1 MKLLIHDCFL
11 KRTTPFLFLL
21 LLNILSANAQQIAF
35 PGAEGAGRFS
45 TGGRGTV
52 SAPTTVFE
60 VTHLN
65 DDNSIGSLRYA
76 LGQTATHRTVV
87 FRVSGTI
94 HLTSRL
100 TIRSNTTIAG
110 QTAPGDGICLAD
122 YPVVIS
128 GDNVIVRYIRIRM
141 GDKNQLITT
150 PANCGVPV
158 SPFTAACM
166 PTTNSGGDDAFGNL
180 GGKNIIIDHCSIS
193 WSSDEALTVYRGD
206 SLTMQWNLVSE
217 PLNYSYHYEGD
228 ADFQEHGY
236 AGIWGAKRGSFHH
249 NLLADAKGRNPRFA
263 GISTYSPA
271 TIGIENADF
280 RNNVIYNWGGYST
293 NGGDGGNYNVVNN
306 YYKYGPSTGT
316 GTSVSV
322 PVRGM
327 IVQPSKTTGTT
338 PIPYGKFYVAGNYV
352 DGYNAINNNNW
363 LGVSMSGGVQADT
376 TLAKATTEHD
386 IAPVTTHTA
395 LEAYDLVL
403 QFAGASLK
411 RDTLDERIANDVRN
425 RTGRIIDVQGGYP
438 HGTPYASTVN
448 AWPTLNSTTAPT
460 DTDHDGMPDTW
471 ETANSLNPNDASDR
485 GIFAANGYTNLENYL
500 NSLITTQQNTSPTIY
515 TSGSLTAFTQTVGTP
530 SAAQSFTVSASNLT
544 ANLSITA
551 PASYELSLD
560 NSTWNNSVALT
571 PASGTVASTL
581 LYVRLNATT
590 AGNYTGNIVGTSTG
604 ATNMSV
610 GVTGTASQN
619 LQNGAIGFFSGL
631 DGGFENQTVGSY
643 STVTA
648 HTSTTNWEVSAAWE
662 IKAADARTGN
672 KIMFYKQA
680 STSVKYMFSPVLTNP
695 ALSQNTDYVIQFWYK
710 PVGTLSASTVLN
722 GSSTVVGATG
732 GTGTVLTSTN
742 VTLDASTTQDW
753 QLFTGTLKTA
763 NTTPTSTY
771 FGMKIT
777 NPQSPYF
784 YIDDYVAYPGTT
796 VDNAAPD
803 AITNLS
809 PAPSASSIALTWST
823 PATGLDNGGYMV
835 VRSTVNS
842 APTPNTKGVYA
853 TGNLIGTDHTVLYTG
868 TTAAFTDNTVTS
880 GSTYYYHVF
889 TVDKAFNHS
898 AVTSI
903 SATAS
908 ASTTPTISAT
918 ASFINFTQTIGTPS
932 AIQKATVSGTNLT
945 GDVTVT
951 APSNYE
957 VSLNGTTWTS
967 SIVLS
972 PSSGT
977 VTSTEISVRLNASGV
992 GIYTGNIS
1000 IAGGGATTKTLAVN
1014 GVASNP
1020 VVLPPHDVLVAK
1032 DGSGN
1037 YTSVQAAITAAPTNR
1052 TSPWRIAIKKGK
1064 YVETVVIPSN
1074 KPFMQLIGENMA
1086 ETIISYDNYSG
1097 KANPAGGTYG
1107 TSTSGTMI
1115 INAADVMLMNLSVEN
1130 ATGYGIN
1137 SNALVPAPGDG
1148 PQAVAVYTTSDRVVF
1163 FNCRMNGGQDTYY
1176 GGNNKGTRV
1185 YMKNSYIDGN
1195 TDFIFG
1201 SSTIIFDTC
1210 VIYPRTRLDNG
1221 SGGFVTAANTK
1232 AESGYGY
1239 VFRDCKLTKNRG
1251 TTFYTLGRP
1260 WQNDAGTLD
1269 AAKSHNKTV
1278 FLNSFMGASI
1288 KPEGWSAWDAGTNTS
1303 YITYAEYNTKNYDG
1317 TAKDI
1322 SGRVNWSKQLTAGEA
1337 TKYYNNDTVFVNA
1350 NTPVMTTWNP
1360 YSTWPELNATFVPEL
1375 SASNVLARK
1384 PTTTATTVNITWN
1397 ITWPMSGIKC
1407 ELYRSSDKQNFSLV
1421 DTQNSSEDSANN
1433 FIYADAAPAAGNS
1446 YYYIVRLSKAGF
1458 TSTTSDTAFVSSKP
1472 TITVTAALSDFLQGL
1487 GTPSTTQSYLV
1498 SGLNIIDSIKI
1509 LPPLNYEVSA
1519 NGGTTWYNNTTPLGL
1534 KPTNG
1539 TVASTAL
1546 TVRLNGTI
1554 VGTYNDNIIHSGTL
1568 ADTVKLAVRGT
1579 TQSQPVQISAVL
1591 QHWPFTQNNQDSI
1604 AIRSAGV
1611 VASATTFS
1619 KFAVSDGVTV
1629 AGVLPYSPTRG
1640 QVFAATADGL
1650 WTTASGGP
1658 GGNLNRTNYEQFTI
1672 TASTGYTTRIDSLLF
1687 NNAFYASSSN
1697 IKIAVV
1703 YSLSG
1708 FVTDST
1714 EVTGYSFA
1722 TAKTLTQDNNGPSA
1736 IYRFPLNG
1744 STGVTLLEGQ
1754 TLSVRLYFTCG
1765 STSPGRYAQ
1774 LKDVIAKGIATQNVT
1789 TDVRDNIV
1797 PVGFSIYPNPANN
1810 KVYIKHPRSG
1820 TNTTI
1825 ALYSMLGVKIAEWKA
1840 TPNTTLTS
1848 VDVQALQQGQYF
1860 IYYNSGKESVV
1871 LKCIVVH

>member
-1 MKLLIHDCFL
+1 MKLLVNNCLL
-11 KRTTPFLFLL
+11 KPTTAFLFLL
-21 LLNILSANAQQIAF
+21 LLNTVALNAQQIAF

-65 DDNSIGSLRYA
+65 DDNSVGSLRYA

-236 AGIWGAKRGSFHH
+236 VGIWGAKRGSFHH

-352 DGYNAINNNNW
+352 DGYNAINANNW

-395 LEAYDLVL
+395 LEAYNLVL
-403 QFAGASLK
+403 QYAGASLK

-448 AWPTLNSTTAPT
+448 AWPTLLSTAAPT

-485 GIFAANGYTNLENYL
+485 GIFAGNGYTNLENYL
-500 NSLITTQQNTSPTIY
+500 NSLITTQQSTTPVIY
-515 TSGSLTAFTQTVGTP
+515 TSGTLTAFTQTVGTP
-530 SAAQSFTVSASNLT
+530 STSQSFTISAANLT
-544 ANLSITA
+544 ANLSVAA

-560 NSTWNNSVALT
+560 NSTWNNSVSLT
-571 PASGTVASTL
+571 PTSGTIASTL
-581 LYVRLNATT
+581 LYVRLNAIA
-590 AGNYTGNIVGTSTG
+590 AGPYAGNIVGTSTG
-604 ATNMSV
+604 ATNMSI

-619 LQNGAIGFFSGL
+619 LQNGAIGYFPGL

-643 STVTA
+643 STVSA
-648 HTSTTNWEVSAAWE
+648 HTSTTNWEVSAAWD
-662 IKAADARTGN
+662 IKAGDARTGN

-680 STSVKYMFSPVLTNP
+680 SSSNKYVFSPVLTNP
-695 ALSQNTDYVIQFWYK
+695 AIDQNTDYMIQFWYK
-710 PVGTLSASTVLN
+710 PVGALTAATDLYGWSTVL
-722 GSSTVVGATG
+722 GSLGGSNSTVTAK
-732 GTGTVLTSTN
+732 
-742 VTLDASTTQDW
+742 VTLDASTAQDW
-753 QLFTGTLKTA
+753 QLFTGTLKSG
-763 NTTPTSTY
+763 NSTPTSTF
-771 FGMKIT
+771 FGLRVT

-796 VDNAAPD
+796 VDNVAPD

-809 PAPSASSIALTWST
+809 AAPSSSSIALTWSA
-823 PATGLDNGGYMV
+823 PASGIDNGGYMV
-835 VRSTVNS
+835 VRSTVSNS
-842 APTPNTKGVYA
+842 PTPNAKGVYVP
-853 TGNLIGTDHTVLYTG
+853 GNLIGADHTVLYTG
-868 TTAAFTDNTVTS
+868 TTAAFTDNSVTA
-880 GSTYYYHVF
+880 GATYYYHVF
-889 TVDKAFNHS
+889 TADKAFNYS
-898 AVTSI
+898 AVTSV

-908 ASTTPTISAT
+908 NSTSPTILAT
-918 ASFINFTQTIGTPS
+918 ASFTNFTQTIGSPS
-932 AIQKATVSGTNLT
+932 AVQKATVSGTNLT

-951 APSNYE
+951 APSGYE
-957 VSLNGTTWTS
+957 VSLNGTVWTS
-967 SIVLS
+967 SVALS

-977 VTSTEISVRLNASGV
+977 ISSTEISVRLNAVAAGT
-992 GIYTGNIS
+992 YNGNIS
-1000 IAGGGATTKTLAVN
+1000 IAGGAATTKTLAVS
-1014 GVASNP
+1014 GIASNP
-1020 VVLPPHDVLVAK
+1020 VVLPPYDVLVAK

-1064 YVETVVIPSN
+1064 YVETVTIPSN

-1097 KANPAGGTYG
+1097 KANPGGGTYG

-1115 INAADVMLMNLSVEN
+1115 INAADVMLMNLSIEN

-1137 SNALVPAPGDG
+1137 ANALVPAPGDG

-1210 VIYPRTRLDNG
+1210 VIYPRTRLDN
-1221 SGGFVTAANTK
+1221 STGGFVTAANTK

-1239 VFRDCKLTKNRG
+1239 VFRDCRLTKNRG
-1251 TTFYTLGRP
+1251 ITLYTLGRP
-1260 WQNDAGTLD
+1260 WQNDAGTAD
-1269 AAKSHNKTV
+1269 AAKSRNKTV
-1278 FLNSFMGASI
+1278 FLNSFMGSSI

-1322 SGRVNWSKQLTAGEA
+1322 SGRVSWSKQLTAGEA
-1337 TKYYNNDTVFVNA
+1337 AKYYNNDTVFVNA
-1350 NTPVMTTWNP
+1350 NTPAMATWDP
-1360 YSTWPELNATFVPEL
+1360 YSTWPELKNTFVPEL
-1375 SASNVLARK
+1375 SASNLLARK
-1384 PTTTATTVNITWN
+1384 PTTTATTVNVTWN
-1397 ITWPMSGIKC
+1397 ITWPMPGIQC
-1407 ELYRSSDKQNFSLV
+1407 DLYRSSDKQNFSLIS
-1421 DTQNSSEDSANN
+1421 TQYSSEDSAAN
-1433 FIYADAAPAAGNS
+1433 FIYADNAPAAGTS

-1458 TSTTSDTAFVSSKP
+1458 ATTRSDTAFVSSKP

-1487 GTPSTTQSYLV
+1487 GTASTTQGYLV

-1509 LPPLNYEVSA
+1509 VPPVNYEISA

-1546 TVRLNGTI
+1546 SVRLNGSV

-1568 ADTVKLAVRGT
+1568 ADTVKLALKGT
-1579 TQSQPVQISAVL
+1579 IQSQPIQISSVL
-1591 QHWPFTQNNQDSI
+1591 QHWPFAQNNQDSA

-1611 VASATTFS
+1611 VASAPTFS
-1619 KFAVSDGVTV
+1619 RFSTADS
-1629 AGVLPYSPTRG
+1629 LLSSYSLTRG
-1640 QVFAATADGL
+1640 QVFAATSKGL

-1658 GGNLNRTNYEQFTI
+1658 GGNLNRTSFEQFTI
-1672 TASTGYTTRIDSLLF
+1672 TASAGYTTRIDSLLL
-1687 NNAFYASSSN
+1687 NTAFYASSSN
-1697 IKIAVV
+1697 TKLAVV

-1708 FVTDST
+1708 FTTDST

-1722 TAKTLTQDNNGPSA
+1722 TPLAVTQDNNGPSLL
-1736 IYRFPLNG
+1736 YRFPLNG
-1744 STGVTLLEGQ
+1744 STGVTLTEGQ
-1754 TLSVRLYFTCG
+1754 TISIRLYFSCG
-1765 STSPGRYAQ
+1765 STSPGRFAQ
-1774 LKDVIAKGIATQNVT
+1774 LKDVVAKGIATQNVPT
-1789 TDVRDNIV
+1789 GVRDNIV
-1797 PVGFSIYPNPANN
+1797 PLGFSVYPNPANN

-1825 ALYSMLGVKIAEWKA
+1825 ALYSLIGVKIAERKA
-1840 TPNTTLTS
+1840 TANATLTS
-1848 VDVQALQQGQYF
+1848 VDVQALPQGQYL
-1860 IYYNSGKESVV
+1860 IQYNSGKENVV

>member
-1 MKLLIHDCFL
+1 MKLSCLPKCIV
-11 KRTTPFLFLL
+11 TFLL
-21 LLNILSANAQQIAF
+21 LLCVSATNAQQIAF
-35 PGAEGAGRFS
+35 PGAEGAGRFA
-45 TGGRGTV
+45 TGGRGTA
-52 SAPTTVFE
+52 STPTTVFE

-65 DDNSIGSLRYA
+65 DDNSVGSLRYA
-76 LGQTATHRTVV
+76 LSQTATHRTVV

-110 QTAPGDGICLAD
+110 QTAPGDGICIAD

-180 GGKNIIIDHCSIS
+180 GGKNIIIDHCSIG
-193 WSSDEALTVYRGD
+193 WSSDEALTIYRGD
-206 SLTMQWNLVSE
+206 SVTLQWNIVAE

-236 AGIWGAKRGSFHH
+236 VGIWGSKRGSFHH
-249 NLLADAKGRNPRFA
+249 NLIAHAKGRNPRFA

-271 TIGIENADF
+271 VVGVENADF
-280 RNNVIYNWGGYST
+280 RNNVVYNWGSYST
-293 NGGDGGNYNVVNN
+293 NGGDGGNYNLVNN

-316 GTSVSV
+316 GNSVSI

-327 IVQPSKTTGTT
+327 IVQPGKTTGTT
-338 PIPYGKFYVAGNYV
+338 PIPYGKFYLSGNYV
-352 DGYNAINNNNW
+352 DGYTNITNNNW

-376 TLAKATTEHD
+376 TSAKATSEHD

-395 LEAYDLVL
+395 QEAYALVL
-403 QFAGASLK
+403 QYAGASIK

-425 RTGRIIDVQGGYP
+425 RTGRIIDVQGGFP
-438 HGTPYASTVN
+438 HGTPYLSTVN
-448 AWPTLNSTTAPT
+448 AWPTLSSTTAPT
-460 DTDHDGMPDTW
+460 DTDHDGMPDAW
-471 ETANSLNPNDASDR
+471 ETANGLNPNDASDR
-485 GIFAANGYTNLENYL
+485 GVFAANGYTNLENYL
-500 NSLITTQQNTSPTIY
+500 NSIVTDQQNTTPTIY
-515 TSGSLTAFTQTVGTP
+515 NSASFTAFVQTTG
-530 SAAQSFTVSASNLT
+530 SASSSQSFTVSALNLT
-544 ANLSITA
+544 ADLTVTA
-551 PASYELSLD
+551 PASYEVSL
-560 NSTWNNSVALT
+560 NNTTWSNSVSLT
-571 PASGTVASTL
+571 PNSGTVAATTI
-581 LYVRLNATT
+581 YIRLNATT
-590 AGNYTGNIVGTSTG
+590 AGTYNGNIVGTSTG
-604 ATNMSV
+604 AVNMSLA
-610 GVTGTASQN
+610 VTGTASQN
-619 LQNGAIGFFSGL
+619 LQDAAIGYFPGI

-662 IKAADARTGN
+662 IKAGDARTGN

-680 STSVKYMFSPVLTNP
+680 STSVKYMFSPVLSNP

-710 PVGTLSASTVLN
+710 PVSALSAATVLT
-722 GSSTVVGATG
+722 GSATVVGATG
-732 GTGTVLTSTN
+732 GTGTSFTSATA
-742 VTLDASTTQDW
+742 TLDASTPQEW

-771 FGMKIT
+771 FGMRIS

-784 YIDDYVAYPGTT
+784 YIDDYVAYPGTA
-796 VDNAAPD
+796 VDNTAPD
-803 AITNLS
+803 AITNLT
-809 PAPSASSIALTWST
+809 ATGSANAIALTWSA
-823 PATGLDNGGYMV
+823 PATGIDNGGYLI
-835 VRSTVNS
+835 VRSTVS
-842 APTPNTKGVYA
+842 APPTLNAKGVYA
-853 TGNLIGTDHTVLYTG
+853 AGNTIGADYTILYTG
-868 TTAAFTDNTVTS
+868 TSTSFNDGTVTS

-889 TVDKAFNHS
+889 TADKAFNYS
-898 AVTSI
+898 PVATV
-903 SATAS
+903 SATAT
-908 ASTTPTISAT
+908 ASTSPTILAT
-918 ASFINFTQTIGTPS
+918 ASFTNFTQTIGTPS

-945 GDVTVT
+945 GDLTVT
-951 APSNYE
+951 APLNYE

-967 SIVLS
+967 SVALS
-972 PSSGT
+972 PASGT
-977 VTSTEISVRLNASGV
+977 ISSTEISVRLNASNV
-992 GIYTGNIS
+992 GTYNGNIS
-1000 IAGGGATTKTLAVN
+1000 IAGGGAATKTLGVN
-1014 GVASNP
+1014 GITSNP

-1052 TSPWRIAIKKGK
+1052 TTPWRIFIKKGK

-1107 TSTSGTMI
+1107 TSTCGTMI

-1137 SNALVPAPGDG
+1137 ANALVPAPGDG

-1163 FNCRMNGGQDTYY
+1163 FNCRMNSGQDTYY
-1176 GGNNKGTRV
+1176 GGNNRGTRV

-1210 VIYPRTRLDNG
+1210 IIYPRTRLDNG
-1221 SGGFVTAANTK
+1221 TGGFVTAANTK
-1232 AESGYGY
+1232 LESGYGY

-1260 WQNDAGTLD
+1260 WQNDAGTAD
-1269 AAKSHNKTV
+1269 AAKSRNKTV
-1278 FLNSFMGASI
+1278 FLNSFMGSSI

-1317 TAKDI
+1317 TLRDV
-1322 SGRVNWSKQLTAGEA
+1322 SSRVNWSKQLTAGEA
-1337 TKYYNNDTVFVNA
+1337 AKYYNNDTVFVNA
-1350 NTPVMTTWNP
+1350 NTPAMTTWNP
-1360 YSTWPELNATFVPEL
+1360 YSTWPELNNTFVPEL
-1375 SASNVLARK
+1375 SASNLIARK
-1384 PTTTATTVNITWN
+1384 PNATASTVNVTWN
-1397 ITWPMSGIKC
+1397 ISWPMTGIQC
-1407 ELYRSSDKQNFSLV
+1407 DLYRSSDKQNFTLIS
-1421 DTQNSSEDSANN
+1421 TQHSSEDSAAN
-1433 FIYADAAPAAGNS
+1433 FSYVDNAPAAGTS
-1446 YYYIVRLSKAGF
+1446 YYYIVRLSKTGF
-1458 TSTTSDTAFVSSKP
+1458 TTTTSDTAFVSSKP

-1509 LPPLNYEVSA
+1509 LPPVNYEVSA
-1519 NGGTTWYNNTTPLGL
+1519 DGGTTWFTNAKPLGL

-1539 TVASTAL
+1539 TVANTTL
-1546 TVRLNGTI
+1546 TLRLNGTA
-1554 VGTYNDNIIHSGTL
+1554 VGTYNDNSIHSGTM

-1579 TQSQPVQISAVL
+1579 IQSQAVQISSAL
-1591 QHWPFTQNNQDSI
+1591 QHWPFTQNNQDSA

-1611 VASATTFS
+1611 VASAPTFN

-1629 AGVLPYSPTRG
+1629 AGMLPYSSARG
-1640 QVFAATADGL
+1640 QVFAATADGY

-1658 GGNLNRTNYEQFTI
+1658 GGNLNRTNYEQFTV
-1672 TASTGYTTRIDSLLF
+1672 TASTGYTTRVDSLLF
-1687 NNAFYASSSN
+1687 NHSFYATSSN
-1697 IKIAVV
+1697 TKIAVV
-1703 YSLSG
+1703 YSRSG
-1708 FVTDST
+1708 FTTDST
-1714 EVTGYSFA
+1714 EVTGYEFA
-1722 TAKTLTQDNNGPSA
+1722 TGKTVAQDNNGPSVLN
-1736 IYRFPLNG
+1736 RFPLNG
-1744 STGVTLLEGQ
+1744 STGITLTEGQ
-1754 TLSVRLYFTCG
+1754 TLSIRIYYSCG
-1765 STSPGRYAQ
+1765 STSPGRYLQ
-1774 LKDVIAKGIATQNVT
+1774 LKDVIVKGIPTQNVPT
-1789 TDVRDNIV
+1789 SVIDNIAAR
-1797 PVGFSIYPNPANN
+1797 GFSIYPNPAANTI
-1810 KVYIKHPRSG
+1810 YIKHPRSG
-1820 TNTTI
+1820 NNTSI
-1825 ALYSMLGVKIAEWKA
+1825 VLYSMLGVKIAEWKA
-1840 TPNTTLTS
+1840 TPNSTQTS
-1848 VDVQALQQGQYF
+1848 VDVQRLQQGQYF
-1860 IYYNSGKESVV
+1860 IHYNSGKESVV